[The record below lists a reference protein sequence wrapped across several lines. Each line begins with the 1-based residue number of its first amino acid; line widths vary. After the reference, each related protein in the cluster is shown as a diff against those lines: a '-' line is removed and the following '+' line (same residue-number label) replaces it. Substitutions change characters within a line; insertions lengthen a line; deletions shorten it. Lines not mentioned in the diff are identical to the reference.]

1 MYKGTALSEW
11 LTPPN
16 RKTAS
21 HSFPKYLQIANY
33 LLLSSAD
40 KRNKTALNTVKQNLT
55 TKCSLLKIHVCF
67 SLGKWVS
74 KSKKVTRGSNNGK
87 FLQLPTKEQH
97 SEKAT
102 CKMTSSL
109 LALNSSAVFLTKHSY
124 LISHRQK
131 PSRDNPGGRIC
142 PPRQTVT
149 WKRNVFFS
157 HHNAKSSH
165 GWGCL

>member
-1 MYKGTALSEW
+1 MSGLLHPIRRLCFPLLPQVSTGCKLPPSQLS
-11 LTPPN
+11 
-16 RKTAS
+16 RQKKQDCFK
-21 HSFPKYLQIANY
+21 HSA
-33 LLLSSAD
+33 
-40 KRNKTALNTVKQNLT
+40 VKQNLI

-102 CKMTSSL
+102 CKMTTSL
-109 LALNSSAVFLTKHSY
+109 LALNSSAVFLTSHSY

-131 PSRDNPGGRIC
+131 PSTDNPGGRIC
-142 PPRQTVT
+142 PPKQTVT